1 MEKQKFARVFLN
13 AALVSALSGASF
25 GAFAATSSPNVSLGK
40 NLYVAGAVNSN
51 WKPEVYTD
59 GKLDFNQVSS
69 VSDFAL
75 NVGEGPTKLF
85 ITWETRGDESW
96 AGEKYVHAASCQ
108 HSVDASASLQNFK
121 VMTSANST
129 NGVDGDWETVAEVGE
144 SGAMS
149 RGLAIDFA
157 GKSWFRIVAE
167 SPVKNLEEVGAYDI
181 SDGANDTWFFMG
193 TSISQMGMKQFAVDS
208 NFAQLIHARFADY
221 YPAMLRGGIGC
232 VTSQGVVDALKYYAE
247 YVGNVKFWA
256 IEMGTND
263 AWGGSNANVE
273 TFTKNLQTI
282 IDTAKAHGVT
292 PIIARMIATNPEI
305 AKWQVHQDFLD
316 AIDKLTKDN
325 ELPAG
330 PDFYNY
336 FLDHPEEL
344 STSDGVHPAEPK
356 GGQSM
361 HRLWAEAVAPLY
373 KDDPCAGR
381 PDVIGCG
388 GTPLLKTRNVNFAM
402 PRVNVN
408 GREISIS
415 GLRENDRVT
424 VMDAMGHVVWNGSAN
439 VSFGTS
445 QVLPKVRAG
454 NYFVNIRS
462 ANSNYSTKILIK

>member
-1 MEKQKFARVFLN
+1 
-13 AALVSALSGASF
+13 
-25 GAFAATSSPNVSLGK
+25 
-40 NLYVAGAVNSN
+40 
-51 WKPEVYTD
+51 
-59 GKLDFNQVSS
+59 
-69 VSDFAL
+69 
-75 NVGEGPTKLF
+75 
-85 ITWETRGDESW
+85 
-96 AGEKYVHAASCQ
+96 
-108 HSVDASASLQNFK
+108 
-121 VMTSANST
+121 
-129 NGVDGDWETVAEVGE
+129 
-144 SGAMS
+144 
-149 RGLAIDFA
+149 
-157 GKSWFRIVAE
+157 
-167 SPVKNLEEVGAYDI
+167 
-181 SDGANDTWFFMG
+181 MG
-193 TSISQMGMKQFAVDS
+193 TSISQMGMKQFTVDS

-247 YVGNVKFWA
+247 YVGNVRYWA

-305 AKWQVHQDFLD
+305 AKWQVHQDYLN

-402 PRVNVN
+402 PRVSVN

-424 VMDAMGHVVWNGSAN
+424 IMDAMGHVVKNG
-439 VSFGTS
+439 
-445 QVLPKVRAG
+445 LRAG

>member
-1 MEKQKFARVFLN
+1 MNCLWADPTTEKELPLID
-13 AALVSALSGASF
+13 AAAD
-25 GAFAATSSPNVSLGK
+25 
-40 NLYVAGAVNSN
+40 AGCEYYCIDAG
-51 WKPEVYTD
+51 WYAD
-59 GKLDFNQVSS
+59 GEWWDG
-69 VSDFAL
+69 
-75 NVGEGPTKLF
+75 VGEWK
-85 ITWETRGDESW
+85 ESKKRFPNGIKEVTDYIRKKGMIPGAW
-96 AGEKYVHAASCQ
+96 LEIEVMGIKCP
-108 HSVDASASLQNFK
+108 K
-121 VMTSANST
+121 VKEC
-129 NGVDGDWETVAEVGE
+129 D
-144 SGAMS
+144 
-149 RGLAIDFA
+149 
-157 GKSWFRIVAE
+157 
-167 SPVKNLEEVGAYDI
+167 
-181 SDGANDTWFFMG
+181 DTWFFMG
-193 TSISQMGMKQFAVDS
+193 TSISQMGMKQFTVDS

-305 AKWQVHQDFLD
+305 AKWQVHQDYLD

-336 FLDHPEEL
+336 FLEHPEEL
-344 STSDGVHPAEPK
+344 SASDGVHPAEPK

-361 HRLWAEAVAPLY
+361 HRLWAEAAALLY
-373 KDDPCAGR
+373 KDDPCANR
-381 PDVIGCG
+381 PDVVGCG
-388 GTPLLKTRNVNFAM
+388 GTSLPKMHNVNFAL
-402 PRVNVN
+402 PHVSVS

-424 VMDAMGHVVWNGSAN
+424 IMDAMGHVVWNGST
-439 VSFGTS
+439 GI
-445 QVLPKVRAG
+445 PKMRAG
-454 NYFVNIRS
+454 NYFVNVRG
-462 ANSNYSTKILIK
+462 ANSNYSTKVSVK